1 MTETL
6 ENLIEVNGELLSLQK
21 TLYLMHAEFR
31 VHSVIIVRPKYIVR
45 LVESAFIQEEQRFVT
60 NTSVHTVLQRQ
71 EKSGTTFCKQLTSG
85 P

>member
-21 TLYLMHAEFR
+21 TLYLTQAEFR

-45 LVESAFIQEEQRFVT
+45 PVESAFIQEEQRSVT
-60 NTSVHTVLQRQ
+60 NTFSVHTV
-71 EKSGTTFCKQLTSG
+71 CKGRRNQVLHFVNS
-85 P
+85 

>member
-45 LVESAFIQEEQRFVT
+45 PVESAFIQEEQRSVT
-60 NTSVHTVLQRQ
+60 NTFSVHTVYTKAGEIRYYIL
-71 EKSGTTFCKQLTSG
+71 
-85 P
+85 